1 MSNQLDHTL
10 LWAAG
15 QGYTDVVR
23 GLLTI
28 GANVHA
34 YDDAALIDASEC
46 GHTESVRILLDA
58 GADVHAQ
65 EDKALRSVTDAETM
79 RILLEAGA
87 NVHVRAGAPLF
98 NATDQG
104 NPECVRLLLEA
115 GAVVNT
121 QTLIIATSVGATQCV
136 RLLLQAGADVHA
148 NDYKELIKA
157 STLGYVK
164 IVRLL
169 LTAGARFN
177 VPAVKAALLRITS
190 FSLTNDWMALALGH
204 ASYGEVADLLLR
216 HLRRPDV
223 PDVFLSRWYPLQLS
237 AVKRLIKFHREC
249 VSPRTHR
256 PPTGTLPLPPTRA
269 GLVAHLATAGKSF
282 AHAYWDEGLPLFF
295 PGVDLGPNPFP

>member
-1 MSNQLDHTL
+1 MSNQLNHTL

-23 GLLTI
+23 GLLTE
-28 GANVHA
+28 GADVHA
-34 YDDAALIDASEC
+34 YNDAALIDASEC
-46 GHTESVRILLDA
+46 GNTECVRVLLDA

-65 EDKALRSVTDAETM
+65 EDKALCSVTDAETM

-87 NVHVRAGAPLF
+87 DIHVHADEPLF
-98 NATDQG
+98 NAADQG
-104 NPECVRLLLEA
+104 NTDCVRLLLEA

-121 QTLIIATSVGATQCV
+121 QTLLIATSVRATQCV

-148 NDYKELIKA
+148 NDYKELITA
-157 STLGYVK
+157 STNGYVK

-177 VPAVKAALLRITS
+177 APAVKAAL
-190 FSLTNDWMALALGH
+190 GH
-204 ASYGEVADLLLR
+204 AYGKVVDLLLR

-256 PPTGTLPLPPTRA
+256 PPTSTLPLPPTRA
-269 GLVAHLATAGKSF
+269 GLVEHLATAGKSF
-282 AHAYWDEGLPLFF
+282 AHDYWDEGLPLFF
-295 PGVDLGPNPFP
+295 PGVDLGSNPFP

>member
-177 VPAVKAALLRITS
+177 VPAVKAAL
-190 FSLTNDWMALALGH
+190 GH

-282 AHAYWDEGLPLFF
+282 AHDYWDEGLPLFF